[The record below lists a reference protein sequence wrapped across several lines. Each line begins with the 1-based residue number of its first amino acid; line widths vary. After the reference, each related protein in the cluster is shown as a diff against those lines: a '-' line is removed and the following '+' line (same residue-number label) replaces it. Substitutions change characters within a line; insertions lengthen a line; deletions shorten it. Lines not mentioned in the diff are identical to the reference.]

1 MAEGVGP
8 GDAVF
13 VPAFTFVATAEVV
26 PLAGATPFFVDV
38 RERDF
43 NLDPASLEAG
53 IAEAERVGLRPRV
66 VIPVDLFGHPAD
78 YDGINEIAARH
89 GMTVVADAAQAFG
102 ARYTGRRVGALEIG
116 RAACREWGGRYVKYS
131 VVAVSFKK

>member
-1 MAEGVGP
+1 MRISDWSSDVCSS
-8 GDAVF
+8 DLF

-89 GMTVVADAAQAFG
+89 GMTVVADAAQARTEERREG
-102 ARYTGRRVGALEIG
+102 KECVRTDRARGLRDHT
-116 RAACREWGGRYVKYS
+116 K
-131 VVAVSFKK
+131 

>member
-1 MAEGVGP
+1 MRISDWSSDVCSS
-8 GDAVF
+8 DLF

-89 GMTVVADAAQAFG
+89 GMTVVADAAQAFD
-102 ARYTGRRVGALEIG
+102 ARDRKSTRLN
-116 RAACREWGGRYVKYS
+116 S
-131 VVAVSFKK
+131 SH